1 MNNKQSAPADST
13 NLSGKNMNRLW
24 AGGLL
29 YLATLAP
36 AYAAYSPIYAGA
48 QLDND
53 SITGLLGYQINKNW
67 AVEAHGSRY
76 VTRISQAGASNE
88 TQILAVGLSAL
99 YMVPMKLSGGSPYF
113 FFGKAGYER
122 TTQDVSYNFP
132 ASVTY
137 SGSYTN
143 LVNRARFGIGAQYD
157 FYEHLSGRAG
167 IDFLGLDRSVYLS
180 AILKF

>member
-1 MNNKQSAPADST
+1 MFRIWAAGLLLSALAAPAC
-13 NLSGKNMNRLW
+13 
-24 AGGLL
+24 
-29 YLATLAP
+29 
-36 AYAAYSPIYAGA
+36 AAYSPMYAGA

-53 SITGLLGYQINKNW
+53 TTTGLLGYQIDRNW

-76 VTRISQAGASNE
+76 VTRISQAGATNE
-88 TQILAVGLSAL
+88 TQILAVGVSAL

-113 FFGKAGYER
+113 FFGKVGFER
-122 TTQDVSYNFP
+122 ASEDVTYSFP

-143 LVNRARFGIGAQYD
+143 YVSRGRFGIGAQYD

-167 IDFLGLDRSVYLS
+167 IDVFGPDRSVYLS
-180 AILKF
+180 AIFKF